1 MASNSTQLGC
11 ANTSYKYTL
20 SVNWSESETN
30 IANNTTKITANGSL
44 SASNVG
50 FDALYDSYAC
60 HLKLYW
66 HDNNKNTDT
75 LFATSGA
82 FTTCGMGYG
91 TRSVSGSITVTH
103 KSDGS
108 LSGYVKVY
116 FDAPTTSGGWS
127 PSSSSCSTGWTT
139 CTTIARASSISGL
152 SGNQLNSGV
161 SVTIDRKSSS
171 FTHKVE
177 YKFVNSGWTTVSS
190 NTATSCSF
198 TPPLALASQIPS
210 ATSGALTVRVTTYN
224 GSTQIGSSVTKSI
237 NLSVPSTVVP
247 SISGLTATRIDNGV
261 PSSWGIYVKG
271 ISQVKITASG
281 ASGSYGSTI
290 SGYSISGPGLY
301 TNSSSGTSGQLSSTG
316 TQTYT
321 CTVTD
326 SRGRKASKSVSITV
340 VDYSYP
346 SISMSVE
353 RCQSDGTKDASGTY
367 LRVVINYEIASV
379 SGKNSIAS
387 KSCSCNGVSNSS
399 FASGTAFVLAAN
411 CSIGSHYVVNASI
424 RDALGRTASAS
435 AEVSTAY
442 RVLNVNKNKD
452 GVAIGKFSEKSAFE
466 VNMNSYFYNDLQV
479 KHGINCASLVAKNG
493 VKCDGIKSGSILRYG
508 NHFWGFN
515 NAPLW
520 IKLGTWM
527 NSADSET
534 CKITVRTGEGYNA
547 GTNQNTEI
555 EIFIKN
561 SWQNSLSA
569 TGAFG
574 GTFIVKYNYNYSISV
589 WLMAQS
595 HDVCDVWVR
604 IPYGYGNGDYLFE
617 GPGNWL
623 NSIESRP
630 FDSNPTSGVMQNCKE
645 MTADFKGY
653 PVGSIY
659 LTWDNNNPQN
669 FMGGTWVRMAEGR
682 TLIGQ
687 GQFTDKNKTTYTFAE
702 GETGGE
708 YKHKLT
714 VAEMPSH
721 NHRQHV
727 AAGTGNAA
735 GYQRHDYNGEGNSNL
750 YDALHDTQNRGGDG
764 YHNNLQ
770 PYITVYFWRRTA

>member
-1 MASNSTQLGC
+1 MASNSIQLGC

-20 SVNWSESETN
+20 SVDWSESKTN
-30 IANNTTKITANGSL
+30 IANNTTKISANGSL

-50 FDALYDSYAC
+50 FDAMYDSYAC

-127 PSSSSCSTGWTT
+127 PGSSSCSTGWTT

-340 VDYSYP
+340 VDYTYP
-346 SISMSVE
+346 NISMSVE
-353 RCQSDGTKDASGTY
+353 RCKSDGTKDASGTY

-466 VNMNSYFYNDLQV
+466 VNMDSYFYGDIRVSHNL
-479 KHGINCASLVAKNG
+479 SF
-493 VKCDGIKSGSILRYG
+493 DGMLAPSDVKSGGGSSDAFMHLCR
-508 NHFWGFN
+508 
-515 NAPLW
+515 
-520 IKLGTWM
+520 IKI
-527 NSADSET
+527 SKVYA
-534 CKITVRTGEGYNA
+534 
-547 GTNQNTEI
+547 NQPI
-555 EIFIKN
+555 EICYQQRGSCSNTILCLMFESVN
-561 SWQNSLSA
+561 STDPNIYSFRYKGYCIGAYIVKSA
-569 TGAFG
+569 TSTWDIYIKKSQPWEEIAILYWSYISSGI
-574 GTFIVKYNYNYSISV
+574 TLDKYMVNASALPS
-589 WLMAQS
+589 
-595 HDVCDVWVR
+595 
-604 IPYGYGNGDYLFE
+604 GYITAVNFYLEELRDKLF
-617 GPGNWL
+617 
-623 NSIESRP
+623 
-630 FDSNPTSGVMQNCKE
+630 
-645 MTADFKGY
+645 
-653 PVGSIY
+653 PVGAVYITY
-659 LTWDNNNPQN
+659 NNNNPGN
-669 FMGGTWVRMAEGR
+669 FLGGTWVRFGQGR
-682 TLIGQ
+682 TLV
-687 GQFTDKNKTTYTFAE
+687 
-702 GETGGE
+702 GE
-708 YKHKLT
+708 
-714 VAEMPSH
+714 
-721 NHRQHV
+721 
-727 AAGTGNAA
+727 GTGNDGSTSMSFTANNT
-735 GYQRHDYNGEGNSNL
+735 GGKYNHNHIYGIKLNEYYSATSNL
-750 YDALHDTQNRGGDG
+750 RVRKPDGSWQGGIKDGTGHAYFNNCSQATNKELNTDTYKIESNTSNSGTI
-764 YHNNLQ
+764 Q
-770 PYITVYFWRRTA
+770 PYIVVFFWRRTA

>member
-30 IANNTTKITANGSL
+30 IANNTTKISANGSL

-82 FTTCGMGYG
+82 FKTCGMGYG

-353 RCQSDGTKDASGTY
+353 RCKSDGTKDTSGTY

-466 VNMNSYFYNDLQV
+466 VNMDSYFYGNETVSGKFQAKDFS
-479 KHGINCASLVAKNG
+479 INGKWETGYRCLGNG
-493 VKCDGIKSGSILRYG
+493 
-508 NHFWGFN
+508 
-515 NAPLW
+515 
-520 IKLGTWM
+520 
-527 NSADSET
+527 NSAT
-534 CKITVRTGEGYNA
+534 YMRLCRLKITGTYTNSPIELCYSQRASPSPTVLEIRFSNSSSLDPDIYNFRYKGYCRA
-547 GTNQNTEI
+547 
-555 EIFIKN
+555 
-561 SWQNSLSA
+561 A
-569 TGAFG
+569 Y
-574 GTFIVKYNYNYSISV
+574 IVKVSTSTWDIYVTKGES
-589 WLMAQS
+589 W
-595 HDVCDVWVR
+595 DVIAVHYWTALDT
-604 IPYGYGNGDYLFE
+604 
-617 GPGNWL
+617 
-623 NSIESRP
+623 SIELQ
-630 FDSNPTSGVMQNCKE
+630 FIGENATSVPNGWIQAANFYKE
-645 MTADFKGY
+645 ELRDVFF
-653 PVGSIY
+653 PVGAVYITY
-659 LTWDNNNPQN
+659 NNNNPGN
-669 FMGGTWVRMAEGR
+669 FLGGTWVRFGKGQ

-687 GQFTDKNKTTYTFAE
+687 GQFTDKNKITYTFAE

-727 AAGTGNAA
+727 AAETGNAA
-735 GYQRHDYNGEGNSNL
+735 GYQRRDYNGEGNSNL

>member
-1 MASNSTQLGC
+1 MASNSVQLGC

-30 IANNTTKITANGSL
+30 IVNNTTKISANASIG
-44 SASNVG
+44 ASNVG
-50 FDALYDSYAC
+50 FDAIYDSYAC

-75 LFATSGA
+75 LFATSGG
-82 FTTCGMGYG
+82 FTTCGMNYG

-116 FDAPTTSGGWS
+116 FDAPTNAGGWS
-127 PSSSSCSTGWTT
+127 PSSSSCSTGWAT

-190 NTATSCSF
+190 NAATSCSF
-198 TPPLALASQIPS
+198 TPPLSLASQIPS

-237 NLSVPSTVVP
+237 NLSVPSSVVP
-247 SISGLTATRIDNGV
+247 SLSGLSATRIDNDV

-271 ISQVKITASG
+271 MSQVKITANG
-281 ASGSYGSTI
+281 ASGSYGSKI

-353 RCQSDGTKDASGTY
+353 RCKSDGTKDTSGTY
-367 LRVVINYEIASV
+367 LRVVINYSIASV

-411 CSIGSHYVVNASI
+411 CSIGSHYAVNASI

-435 AEVSTAY
+435 AEVNTAY

-452 GVAIGKFSEKSAFE
+452 GVAIGKFSEKAAFE
-466 VNMNSYFYNDLQV
+466 VNMDTYL
-479 KHGINCASLVAKNG
+479 LKNIYPTG
-493 VKCDGIKSGSILRYG
+493 QILRSAIG
-508 NHFWGFN
+508 SS
-515 NAPLW
+515 
-520 IKLGTWM
+520 WM
-527 NSADSET
+527 GARDRALIYSRWSESVATDNINSALAIGTPKAAWNIGTINENLYLS
-534 CKITVRTGEGYNA
+534 RT
-547 GTNQNTEI
+547 TDIDKQNGNNKPSGMFE
-555 EIFIKN
+555 FPADG
-561 SWQNSLSA
+561 SWYTILR
-569 TGAFG
+569 
-574 GTFIVKYNYNYSISV
+574 K
-589 WLMAQS
+589 
-595 HDVCDVWVR
+595 
-604 IPYGYGNGDYLFE
+604 LF
-617 GPGNWL
+617 
-623 NSIESRP
+623 
-630 FDSNPTSGVMQNCKE
+630 
-645 MTADFKGY
+645 
-653 PVGSIY
+653 PVGAVYITY
-659 LTWDNNNPQN
+659 NNNNPAN
-669 FMGGTWVRMAEGR
+669 IMGGTWVQFGKGQ

-687 GQFTDKNKTTYTFAE
+687 GQFTDKNKTTYTFVE

-727 AAGTGNAA
+727 AAATGNTA
-735 GYQRHDYNGEGNSNL
+735 GYQRCDYSGESNSNL

>member
-20 SVNWSESETN
+20 SVSWSESETN
-30 IANNTTKITANGSL
+30 IANNTTKISANGSL

-50 FDALYDSYAC
+50 FDAMYDSYAC

-66 HDNNKNTDT
+66 HDNNNNTDT

-116 FDAPTTSGGWS
+116 FEAPTTSGGWS

-190 NTATSCSF
+190 NAATSCSF
-198 TPPLALASQIPS
+198 TPPLSLASQIPS
-210 ATSGALTVRVTTYN
+210 AVSGALTVRVTTYN

-237 NLSVPSTVVP
+237 NLSVPSNIVP
-247 SISGLTATRIDNGV
+247 SLSGLSATRIDNDV

-290 SGYSISGPGLY
+290 TGYSISGPGLY
-301 TNSSSGTSGQLSSTG
+301 TNSSSGTSGQLTSTG

-326 SRGRKASKSVSITV
+326 SRGRTASKSVSITV

-353 RCQSDGTKDASGTY
+353 RCKSDGTKDTSGTY
-367 LRVVINYEIASV
+367 LRVVINYGIASV
-379 SGKNSIAS
+379 SDKNSIAS
-387 KSCSCNGVSNSS
+387 KSCSCNGVSNNEFVSD
-399 FASGTAFVLAAN
+399 TAFVLAAN
-411 CSIGSHYVVNASI
+411 CSIGSHYAVNASI

-466 VNMNSYFYNDLQV
+466 VNMDSYFYNDLQV
-479 KHGINCASLVAKNG
+479 KGDVNSGGSITSGGNATIGKDIYQSASSCIESKFGSVPIAGTIENGITLSDIRKY
-493 VKCDGIKSGSILRYG
+493 KSGLYTAVVDGDWKYLWVNKHRNGASDG
-508 NHFWGFN
+508 N
-515 NAPLW
+515 
-520 IKLGTWM
+520 
-527 NSADSET
+527 
-534 CKITVRTGEGYNA
+534 
-547 GTNQNTEI
+547 
-555 EIFIKN
+555 
-561 SWQNSLSA
+561 
-569 TGAFG
+569 
-574 GTFIVKYNYNYSISV
+574 NYNNYIMQSFWDDNIYHGRVNDSGEV
-589 WLMAQS
+589 QSKHQFLDARHWNDIMA
-595 HDVCDVWVR
+595 
-604 IPYGYGNGDYLFE
+604 GNTNVVVKSAL
-617 GPGNWL
+617 L
-623 NSIESRP
+623 NIL
-630 FDSNPTSGVMQNCKE
+630 
-645 MTADFKGY
+645 Y

-659 LTWDNNNPQN
+659 LSRSTGPVSNATCPIKSTL
-669 FMGGTWVRMAEGR
+669 GGTWQ
-682 TLIGQ
+682 LIEV
-687 GQFTDKNKTTYTFAE
+687 TM
-702 GETGGE
+702 
-708 YKHKLT
+708 H
-714 VAEMPSH
+714 
-721 NHRQHV
+721 
-727 AAGTGNAA
+727 
-735 GYQRHDYNGEGNSNL
+735 
-750 YDALHDTQNRGGDG
+750 
-764 YHNNLQ
+764 
-770 PYITVYFWRRTA
+770 TVYNTGFTIDVSGGIFQNSRNIQLYQCNGGRAQRFIHGLWNFGSARPNTPDNNVWDPIKSSGGRGWLCIWLRTA

>member
-30 IANNTTKITANGSL
+30 IANNTTKISANGSL

-50 FDALYDSYAC
+50 FDAMYDSYAC

-75 LFATSGA
+75 LFATSSA

-127 PSSSSCSTGWTT
+127 PGSSSCSTGWTT

-466 VNMNSYFYNDLQV
+466 VNMDTFIYKGLSV
-479 KHGINCASLVAKNG
+479 GGGICSG
-493 VKCDGIKSGSILRYG
+493 KSSIIGYPMYG
-508 NHFWGFN
+508 AAGAAAWYK
-515 NAPLW
+515 
-520 IKLGTWM
+520 IGTWT
-527 NSADSET
+527 SGGDAHT
-534 CKITVRTGEGYNA
+534 CKITILTGNGYN
-547 GTNQNTEI
+547 GGDTQNTEI
-555 EIFIKN
+555 EVFIKDG
-561 SWQNSLSA
+561 WQSSPAPAN
-569 TGAFG
+569 AFG
-574 GTFIVKYNYNYSISV
+574 GTYIVKYNYHNGIRFK
-589 WLMAQS
+589 LLATS
-595 HDVCDVWVR
+595 HNVVDVWVYF
-604 IPYGYGNGDYLFE
+604 PWDYWNGDYMFE
-617 GPGNWL
+617 GYGSFIHGANTNQSSEPSYGTYNEII
-623 NSIESRP
+623 NY
-630 FDSNPTSGVMQNCKE
+630 
-645 MTADFKGY
+645 TADFKGY

-659 LTWDNNNPQN
+659 LSWDNTNPQS

-682 TLIGQ
+682 GLFGIGYSTGKDGYK
-687 GQFTDKNKTTYTFAE
+687 GQVGEHEEFGSWKHTITTD
-702 GETGGE
+702 
-708 YKHKLT
+708 
-714 VAEMPSH
+714 EMPSH
-721 NHRQHV
+721 SHNLAHMEAVRE
-727 AAGTGNAA
+727 AGGYGLTTGAVGFVDRA
-735 GYQRHDYNGEGNSNL
+735 IVQGDYYNSKRYSTTTATGSGNSF
-750 YDALHDTQNRGGDG
+750 YTVS
-764 YHNNLQ
+764 
-770 PYITVYFWRRTA
+770 PYIGIYVWRRTA

>member
-1 MASNSTQLGC
+1 MASNSVQLGC

-247 SISGLTATRIDNGV
+247 SISGLTATRIDNDV

-271 ISQVKITASG
+271 ISQVKITVSG

-411 CSIGSHYVVNASI
+411 CSIGSHYAVNASI

-466 VNMNSYFYNDLQV
+466 VNMDSYFYGDIYGR
-479 KHGINCASLVAKNG
+479 KIT
-493 VKCDGIKSGSILRYG
+493 SGEITTFGGRFDVFTGST
-508 NHFWGFN
+508 
-515 NAPLW
+515 LW
-520 IKLGTWM
+520 VKLGTW
-527 NSADSET
+527 DSGYDSSE
-534 CKITVRTGEGYNA
+534 CKITVLTGNGYNA

-555 EIFIKN
+555 EIFIKD
-561 SWQNSLSA
+561 SWQSSVSSTNA
-569 TGAFG
+569 YGA
-574 GTFIVKYNYNYSISV
+574 TFIVKYNYDYAINV
-589 WLMAQS
+589 FVMAQS
-595 HDVCDVWVR
+595 YHVCDVWVR
-604 IPYGYGNGDYLFE
+604 LPYNYGNGTYLFE
-617 GPGNWL
+617 GNGHWTH
-623 NSIESRP
+623 SIDTRP
-630 FDSNPTSGVMQNCKE
+630 FDSNPTSGVLQSCKE
-645 MTADFKGY
+645 MTADYKGY
-653 PVGSIY
+653 PIGSIY
-659 LTWDNNNPQN
+659 LSWDNTNPQT

-682 TLIGQ
+682 GLFGVGRSTGRNGIADNVNEHEEFGDWKHTIA
-687 GQFTDKNKTTYTFAE
+687 TD
-702 GETGGE
+702 
-708 YKHKLT
+708 
-714 VAEMPSH
+714 EMPSH
-721 NHRQHV
+721 EHGVYIQNTSGSPQID
-727 AAGTGNAA
+727 APQWTIAFPNNWKQYASATKLLASSTSKKGGNKSF
-735 GYQRHDYNGEGNSNL
+735 YIMP
-750 YDALHDTQNRGGDG
+750 
-764 YHNNLQ
+764 
-770 PYITVYFWRRTA
+770 PYIGIYVWRRTA

>member
-1 MASNSTQLGC
+1 MASNSVQLGC

-30 IANNTTKITANGSL
+30 IANNTTKISANASIG
-44 SASNVG
+44 ASNVG
-50 FDALYDSYAC
+50 FDAIYDSYAC

-75 LFATSGA
+75 LFATSGG
-82 FTTCGMGYG
+82 FTTCGMNYG

-116 FDAPTTSGGWS
+116 FDAPTNAGGWS

-177 YKFVNSGWTTVSS
+177 YKFVNSEWTTVSS
-190 NTATSCSF
+190 NAATSCSF
-198 TPPLALASQIPS
+198 TPPLSLASQIPS
-210 ATSGALTVRVTTYN
+210 AESGALTVRVTTYN

-247 SISGLTATRIDNGV
+247 SLSGISATRIDNDV

-271 ISQVKITASG
+271 ISQVKITANG
-281 ASGSYGSTI
+281 ASGSYGSKI

-353 RCQSDGTKDASGTY
+353 RCKSDGTKDTSGTY
-367 LRVVINYEIASV
+367 LRVVINYGIASV

-399 FASGTAFVLAAN
+399 FASGTAFVLSAN
-411 CSIGSHYVVNASI
+411 CSIGSHYAVNASI

-435 AEVSTAY
+435 AEVNTAY

-452 GVAIGKFSEKSAFE
+452 GVAIGKFSEKAAFE
-466 VNMNSYFYNDLQV
+466 VNMDSYFYNDLQV
-479 KHGINCASLVAKNG
+479 KGDVNSGGSISSGGDATIGKDVYQSASSCSDSRLGSVPIAGTIESMTLGDIRKYKSGLYTAVVDGDWSYLWVNKHRNGATDGNGYNNYIMQSFWDDNMYHGRVNSTGEVQSKYQLLDSRHLNNIVAKSDLTIKKWSKVFKPGDNG
-493 VKCDGIKSGSILRYG
+493 NCTLTLIKYGKVVFCSVDFTGTCKNPMKNQSVIPEEYRPPYKVRMYSPRLVSDSLSPSNGTSYTIFVSGSFTI
-508 NHFWGFN
+508 H
-515 NAPLW
+515 
-520 IKLGTWM
+520 
-527 NSADSET
+527 
-534 CKITVRTGEGYNA
+534 
-547 GTNQNTEI
+547 TNDTAYI
-555 EIFIKN
+555 E
-561 SWQNSLSA
+561 
-569 TGAFG
+569 
-574 GTFIVKYNYNYSISV
+574 
-589 WLMAQS
+589 
-595 HDVCDVWVR
+595 
-604 IPYGYGNGDYLFE
+604 
-617 GPGNWL
+617 
-623 NSIESRP
+623 
-630 FDSNPTSGVMQNCKE
+630 
-645 MTADFKGY
+645 
-653 PVGSIY
+653 
-659 LTWDNNNPQN
+659 
-669 FMGGTWVRMAEGR
+669 
-682 TLIGQ
+682 
-687 GQFTDKNKTTYTFAE
+687 
-702 GETGGE
+702 
-708 YKHKLT
+708 
-714 VAEMPSH
+714 
-721 NHRQHV
+721 
-727 AAGTGNAA
+727 
-735 GYQRHDYNGEGNSNL
+735 
-750 YDALHDTQNRGGDG
+750 
-764 YHNNLQ
+764 
-770 PYITVYFWRRTA
+770 RTASTAWVVN

>member
-30 IANNTTKITANGSL
+30 IANNTTKISANGSL

-190 NTATSCSF
+190 NAATSCSF
-198 TPPLALASQIPS
+198 TPPLSLASQIPS

-399 FASGTAFVLAAN
+399 FALGTAFVLAAN
-411 CSIGSHYVVNASI
+411 CSIGSHYFVDASI

-466 VNMNSYFYNDLQV
+466 VNMDSYFYGDIQIPPNVSKLDDSVPVAGDVSSVVNNVKTTANAKSVLGSAVMDGNWYSLISARHRNGAYDGGSYGMYLRSDLV
-479 KHGINCASLVAKNG
+479 S
-493 VKCDGIKSGSILRYG
+493 DGDL
-508 NHFWGFN
+508 FWGKQYGL
-515 NAPLW
+515 NAWQPERRIVDNW
-520 IKLGTWM
+520 
-527 NSADSET
+527 N
-534 CKITVRTGEGYNA
+534 ITNM
-547 GTNQNTEI
+547 
-555 EIFIKN
+555 IF
-561 SWQNSLSA
+561 
-569 TGAFG
+569 
-574 GTFIVKYNYNYSISV
+574 
-589 WLMAQS
+589 
-595 HDVCDVWVR
+595 
-604 IPYGYGNGDYLFE
+604 
-617 GPGNWL
+617 
-623 NSIESRP
+623 
-630 FDSNPTSGVMQNCKE
+630 
-645 MTADFKGY
+645 
-653 PVGSIY
+653 PVGAVYITY
-659 LTWDNNNPQN
+659 NNNNPGN
-669 FMGGTWVRMAEGR
+669 FLGGTWERFGQGR
-682 TLIGQ
+682 TLV
-687 GQFTDKNKTTYTFAE
+687 
-702 GETGGE
+702 GE
-708 YKHKLT
+708 
-714 VAEMPSH
+714 
-721 NHRQHV
+721 
-727 AAGTGNAA
+727 GTGNDGSTSMSFTANNT
-735 GYQRHDYNGEGNSNL
+735 GGKYNHNHIYGIKLNEYYSATSNL
-750 YDALHDTQNRGGDG
+750 RVRKPDGSWQGGIKDGTGHAYFNNCSQAANKELNTDTYKIESNTS
-764 YHNNLQ
+764 NSSTIQ
-770 PYITVYFWRRTA
+770 PYIVVFFWRRTA

>member
-127 PSSSSCSTGWTT
+127 PGSSSCSTGWTT

-466 VNMNSYFYNDLQV
+466 VNMDTFIYKGLSV
-479 KHGINCASLVAKNG
+479 GGGICSGKSSIIGYPIYGAAGAASWYK
-493 VKCDGIKSGSILRYG
+493 I
-508 NHFWGFN
+508 
-515 NAPLW
+515 
-520 IKLGTWM
+520 GTWT
-527 NSADSET
+527 SGGDAHT
-534 CKITVRTGEGYNA
+534 CKITILTGNGYN
-547 GTNQNTEI
+547 GGDTQNTEI
-555 EIFIKN
+555 EVFIKDG
-561 SWQNSLSA
+561 WQSSPAPAN
-569 TGAFG
+569 AFG
-574 GTFIVKYNYNYSISV
+574 GTYIVKYNYHNGIRFK
-589 WLMAQS
+589 LLATS
-595 HDVCDVWVR
+595 HNVVDVWVYF
-604 IPYGYGNGDYLFE
+604 PWDHWNGDYMFE
-617 GPGNWL
+617 GYGSFIHGANTNQSSEPSYGTYNAII
-623 NSIESRP
+623 NY
-630 FDSNPTSGVMQNCKE
+630 
-645 MTADFKGY
+645 TADFKGY

-659 LTWDNNNPQN
+659 LSWDNTNPQS

-682 TLIGQ
+682 GLFGIGYSTGKDGYN
-687 GQFTDKNKTTYTFAE
+687 GQVGEHEEFGSWKHTITTDEMPNH
-702 GETGGE
+702 
-708 YKHKLT
+708 KHGVYIQNTSGNPQIDAPTWT
-714 VAEMPSH
+714 VALPNNWKQYSSATKLFAPSTSTQGGNKPFYIMP
-721 NHRQHV
+721 
-727 AAGTGNAA
+727 
-735 GYQRHDYNGEGNSNL
+735 
-750 YDALHDTQNRGGDG
+750 
-764 YHNNLQ
+764 
-770 PYITVYFWRRTA
+770 PYIGIYVWRRVG

>member
-30 IANNTTKITANGSL
+30 IANNTTKISASGSL

-75 LFATSGA
+75 LFATSSA
-82 FTTCGMGYG
+82 FKTCGMGYG

-127 PSSSSCSTGWTT
+127 PGSSSCSTGWTT

-198 TPPLALASQIPS
+198 TPPLSLASQIPS

-346 SISMSVE
+346 SISISVE
-353 RCQSDGTKDASGTY
+353 RCKSDGTKDTSGTY

-411 CSIGSHYVVNASI
+411 CSIGSHYAVNASI

-442 RVLNVNKNKD
+442 RVLNVSKNKD
-452 GVAIGKFSEKSAFE
+452 GVAIGKFSEKAAFE
-466 VNMNSYFYNDLQV
+466 VNMDSYFYGD
-479 KHGINCASLVAKNG
+479 
-493 VKCDGIKSGSILRYG
+493 IKSDVNIDESLIINKSASVHG
-508 NHFWGFN
+508 NFYAQNGIYRLTDTRNVGTSPFDYRN
-515 NAPLW
+515 VL
-520 IKLGTWM
+520 KFLGL
-527 NSADSET
+527 
-534 CKITVRTGEGYNA
+534 K
-547 GTNQNTEI
+547 TN
-555 EIFIKN
+555 
-561 SWQNSLSA
+561 SA
-569 TGAFG
+569 TGISDGGYQDIIGLCGWSDDSASGAHEIAFSRNAIYYRNETNNG
-574 GTFIVKYNYNYSISV
+574 GAWGSWNRIATQASVDTKLSKSDLTIKKWSKVFKPGDSGNCTLTLIKYGKVVFCSV
-589 WLMAQS
+589 DFTGTCKNPMKNQS
-595 HDVCDVWVR
+595 V
-604 IPYGYGNGDYLFE
+604 IPEEY
-617 GPGNWL
+617 
-623 NSIESRP
+623 RP
-630 FDSNPTSGVMQNCKE
+630 PYK
-645 MTADFKGY
+645 
-653 PVGSIY
+653 
-659 LTWDNNNPQN
+659 
-669 FMGGTWVRMAEGR
+669 VRMYSPRLVSDSLSPSNG
-682 TLIGQ
+682 TSYTIFVSGS
-687 GQFTDKNKTTYTFAE
+687 FTIHTN
-702 GETGGE
+702 
-708 YKHKLT
+708 
-714 VAEMPSH
+714 
-721 NHRQHV
+721 
-727 AAGTGNAA
+727 
-735 GYQRHDYNGEGNSNL
+735 
-750 YDALHDTQNRGGDG
+750 DTA
-764 YHNNLQ
+764 
-770 PYITVYFWRRTA
+770 YIERTASTAWVVN

>member
-190 NTATSCSF
+190 KAATSCSF
-198 TPPLALASQIPS
+198 TPPLSLASQIPS

-261 PSSWGIYVKG
+261 PSSWDIYVKG

-411 CSIGSHYVVNASI
+411 CSIGSHYAVNASI

-466 VNMNSYFYNDLQV
+466 VNMDTFIYKGLSVGGGICAGNSSIIGYPIY
-479 KHGINCASLVAKNG
+479 GAAGAASWYK
-493 VKCDGIKSGSILRYG
+493 I
-508 NHFWGFN
+508 
-515 NAPLW
+515 
-520 IKLGTWM
+520 GTWT
-527 NSADSET
+527 SGGDAHT
-534 CKITVRTGEGYNA
+534 CKITILTGNGYN
-547 GTNQNTEI
+547 GGDTQNTEI
-555 EIFIKN
+555 EVFIKDG
-561 SWQNSLSA
+561 WQSSPAPAN
-569 TGAFG
+569 AFA
-574 GTFIVKYNYNYSISV
+574 GTYIVKYNYHNGIRFK
-589 WLMAQS
+589 LLATS
-595 HDVCDVWVR
+595 HNVVDVWVYF
-604 IPYGYGNGDYLFE
+604 PWDYWNGDYMFE
-617 GPGNWL
+617 GYGSFIHGANTNQSSEPSYGTYNAII
-623 NSIESRP
+623 NY
-630 FDSNPTSGVMQNCKE
+630 
-645 MTADFKGY
+645 TADFKGY

-659 LTWDNNNPQN
+659 LSWDNTNPQS

-682 TLIGQ
+682 GLFGIGYSTGKDGYK
-687 GQFTDKNKTTYTFAE
+687 GQVGEHEEFGSWKHTITTD
-702 GETGGE
+702 
-708 YKHKLT
+708 
-714 VAEMPSH
+714 EMPSH
-721 NHRQHV
+721 SHNLAHMEAVRE
-727 AAGTGNAA
+727 AGGYGLATGAVGFVDRA
-735 GYQRHDYNGEGNSNL
+735 IVQGDYYNSKRYSTTTATGSGNSF
-750 YDALHDTQNRGGDG
+750 YTVS
-764 YHNNLQ
+764 
-770 PYITVYFWRRTA
+770 PYIGIYVWRRTA

>member
-20 SVNWSESETN
+20 SVDWSESETN

-60 HLKLYW
+60 YLKLYW

-75 LFATSGA
+75 LFATSSA
-82 FTTCGMGYG
+82 FKTCGMGYG

-127 PSSSSCSTGWTT
+127 PGSSSCSTGWTT

-177 YKFVNSGWTTVSS
+177 YEFVNSGWTTVSS
-190 NTATSCSF
+190 NAGTSCSF
-198 TPPLALASQIPS
+198 TPPLSLASQIPS

-247 SISGLTATRIDNGV
+247 NISGLTATRIDNGV
-261 PSSWGIYVKG
+261 PSSWDIYVKG

-411 CSIGSHYVVNASI
+411 CSIGSHYAVNASI
-424 RDALGRTASAS
+424 SDALDRTASAS

-442 RVLNVNKNKD
+442 RVMNVNKNKD

-466 VNMNSYFYNDLQV
+466 VNMDSYFYGDIQIPPNVSKLDHSVPVAGDVSSVVNNV
-479 KHGINCASLVAKNG
+479 KTTANAKSVLGSAVMDGNWYSLISARHKNG
-493 VKCDGIKSGSILRYG
+493 AYDGDSYGMYLRSDLVSDG
-508 NHFWGFN
+508 DLFWGKQYGL
-515 NAPLW
+515 NAWQPERRIVDNW
-520 IKLGTWM
+520 
-527 NSADSET
+527 N
-534 CKITVRTGEGYNA
+534 ITNM
-547 GTNQNTEI
+547 
-555 EIFIKN
+555 IF
-561 SWQNSLSA
+561 
-569 TGAFG
+569 
-574 GTFIVKYNYNYSISV
+574 
-589 WLMAQS
+589 
-595 HDVCDVWVR
+595 
-604 IPYGYGNGDYLFE
+604 
-617 GPGNWL
+617 
-623 NSIESRP
+623 
-630 FDSNPTSGVMQNCKE
+630 
-645 MTADFKGY
+645 
-653 PVGSIY
+653 PVGAVYITY
-659 LTWDNNNPQN
+659 NNNNPGN
-669 FMGGTWVRMAEGR
+669 FLGGTWERFGQGR
-682 TLIGQ
+682 TLV
-687 GQFTDKNKTTYTFAE
+687 
-702 GETGGE
+702 GE
-708 YKHKLT
+708 
-714 VAEMPSH
+714 
-721 NHRQHV
+721 
-727 AAGTGNAA
+727 GTGNDDSTTMSFTSNNTGGKYNHNHIYGIKINEYYSDTSYLRVRNPDGSWEGGIKDGT
-735 GYQRHDYNGEGNSNL
+735 GYAYFNNCSQPANKELNTDTYKVESNTSNSS
-750 YDALHDTQNRGGDG
+750 TI
-764 YHNNLQ
+764 Q
-770 PYITVYFWRRTA
+770 PYIVVFFWRRTA

>member
-20 SVNWSESETN
+20 SVSWSESETN
-30 IANNTTKITANGSL
+30 IANNTTKISANGSL

-50 FDALYDSYAC
+50 FDAMYDSYAC

-66 HDNNKNTDT
+66 HDNNNNTDT

-116 FDAPTTSGGWS
+116 FEAPTTSGGWS

-190 NTATSCSF
+190 NAATSCSF
-198 TPPLALASQIPS
+198 TPPLSLASQIPS
-210 ATSGALTVRVTTYN
+210 AVSGALTVRVTTYN
-224 GSTQIGSSVTKSI
+224 GSTQIGSSVTNSI

-247 SISGLTATRIDNGV
+247 SLSGLSATRIDNDV

-326 SRGRKASKSVSITV
+326 SRGRTASKSVSITV

-346 SISMSVE
+346 NISMSVE
-353 RCQSDGTKDASGTY
+353 RCKSDGTKDTSGTY
-367 LRVVINYEIASV
+367 LRVVIYYEIASV
-379 SGKNSIAS
+379 SDKNSIAS

-411 CSIGSHYVVNASI
+411 CSIGSHYAVNASI

-466 VNMNSYFYNDLQV
+466 VNMDSYFHKPIKSELNVDAGLNANANATVTGTLLAKKGMTQGY
-479 KHGINCASLVAKNG
+479 GRPESINNFYADASLRYFLATSACTTGKPPEDAQILHLSWDNGSWDAQMALSENNLYIRSGNGKGAWKDWKKMALQSSIDNIINGNTNVMLKNDTGWISIKNIGGSSFAKYRAKNG
-493 VKCDGIKSGSILRYG
+493 FCTVAINVWGNMSLPAGTTTTLGYIPDPYRPAMDLSTAGTPKANTGYEIQLDVTVNGKVSIY
-508 NHFWGFN
+508 NSN
-515 NAPLW
+515 P
-520 IKLGTWM
+520 
-527 NSADSET
+527 NSASNWF
-534 CKITVRTGEGYNA
+534 G
-547 GTNQNTEI
+547 
-555 EIFIKN
+555 
-561 SWQNSLSA
+561 A
-569 TGAFG
+569 TL
-574 GTFIVKYNYNYSISV
+574 TY
-589 WLMAQS
+589 
-595 HDVCDVWVR
+595 
-604 IPYGYGNGDYLFE
+604 PY
-617 GPGNWL
+617 
-623 NSIESRP
+623 
-630 FDSNPTSGVMQNCKE
+630 
-645 MTADFKGY
+645 
-653 PVGSIY
+653 
-659 LTWDNNNPQN
+659 
-669 FMGGTWVRMAEGR
+669 
-682 TLIGQ
+682 
-687 GQFTDKNKTTYTFAE
+687 
-702 GETGGE
+702 
-708 YKHKLT
+708 
-714 VAEMPSH
+714 
-721 NHRQHV
+721 
-727 AAGTGNAA
+727 
-735 GYQRHDYNGEGNSNL
+735 
-750 YDALHDTQNRGGDG
+750 
-764 YHNNLQ
+764 
-770 PYITVYFWRRTA
+770 

>member
-1 MASNSTQLGC
+1 MASNSNSTQLGC
-11 ANTSYKYTL
+11 SNTSYKYTL
-20 SVNWSESETN
+20 SVEWYENETN
-30 IANNTTKITANGSL
+30 IENNTTKIIASGSL

-75 LFATSGA
+75 LFATSSA

-91 TRSVSGSITVTH
+91 TRSVYGSITVTH

-127 PSSSSCSTGWTT
+127 PGSSSCNTGWTT

-198 TPPLALASQIPS
+198 TPPLSLASQIPS
-210 ATSGALTVRVTTYN
+210 ATSGTLTVRVTTYN

-247 SISGLTATRIDNGV
+247 NISGLTATRIDNGV

-466 VNMNSYFYNDLQV
+466 VNMDTFIYKGLSVGGGICAGNSSIIGYPIY
-479 KHGINCASLVAKNG
+479 GAAGAASWYK
-493 VKCDGIKSGSILRYG
+493 I
-508 NHFWGFN
+508 
-515 NAPLW
+515 
-520 IKLGTWM
+520 GTWT
-527 NSADSET
+527 SGGDAHT
-534 CKITVRTGEGYNA
+534 CKITILTGNGYNGGDA
-547 GTNQNTEI
+547 QNTEI
-555 EIFIKN
+555 EVFIKDG
-561 SWQNSLSA
+561 WQSSPTPAN
-569 TGAFG
+569 AFG
-574 GTFIVKYNYNYSISV
+574 GTYIVKYNYHNGIRFK
-589 WLMAQS
+589 LLATS
-595 HDVCDVWVR
+595 HNVVDVWVYF
-604 IPYGYGNGDYLFE
+604 PWDYWNGHYMFEGYGSFIHGDNTNQSSEPSYGTYNEIINYTADYKGF
-617 GPGNWL
+617 PV
-623 NSIESRP
+623 NSIYITYN
-630 FDSNPTSGVMQNCKE
+630 DDNPAT
-645 MTADFKGY
+645 
-653 PVGSIY
+653 
-659 LTWDNNNPQN
+659 

-682 TLIGQ
+682 GLFGVGTSTGRDGYTGYVGHHEEFGSWKHTIT
-687 GQFTDKNKTTYTFAE
+687 TD
-702 GETGGE
+702 
-708 YKHKLT
+708 
-714 VAEMPSH
+714 EMPSH
-721 NHRQHV
+721 EHGVYIQNTSGSPQV
-727 AAGTGNAA
+727 DAPQWSIAFPNNWKQYTSATKLLASSTSKKGGNKPF
-735 GYQRHDYNGEGNSNL
+735 YIMP
-750 YDALHDTQNRGGDG
+750 
-764 YHNNLQ
+764 
-770 PYITVYFWRRTA
+770 PYIGIYVWRRTA

>member
-20 SVNWSESETN
+20 SVDWSESETN
-30 IANNTTKITANGSL
+30 IANNTTKISANGSL

-50 FDALYDSYAC
+50 FDAMYDSYAC

-127 PSSSSCSTGWTT
+127 PGSSSCNTGWTT

-190 NTATSCSF
+190 NAATSCSF
-198 TPPLALASQIPS
+198 TPPLSLASQIPS

-247 SISGLTATRIDNGV
+247 SLSGLSATRIDNDV

-281 ASGSYGSTI
+281 VSGSYGSTI

-411 CSIGSHYVVNASI
+411 CSIGSHYFVNASI

-466 VNMNSYFYNDLQV
+466 VNMDSYFYGNETVSGKFQAKDFS
-479 KHGINCASLVAKNG
+479 INGKWETGYRCSGNG
-493 VKCDGIKSGSILRYG
+493 
-508 NHFWGFN
+508 
-515 NAPLW
+515 
-520 IKLGTWM
+520 
-527 NSADSET
+527 NSAT
-534 CKITVRTGEGYNA
+534 YMRLCRLKITDIYANSPIELCYSQRASPSPTVLEIRFENSSGLDPNVVSFRYKGYCRA
-547 GTNQNTEI
+547 
-555 EIFIKN
+555 
-561 SWQNSLSA
+561 A
-569 TGAFG
+569 Y
-574 GTFIVKYNYNYSISV
+574 IVKASTSTWDVYVTKSEFWDVIAVHYWTGPDKFELQFIGENATSV
-589 WLMAQS
+589 
-595 HDVCDVWVR
+595 
-604 IPYGYGNGDYLFE
+604 PNGWIQASNFYMEELRDRLF
-617 GPGNWL
+617 
-623 NSIESRP
+623 
-630 FDSNPTSGVMQNCKE
+630 
-645 MTADFKGY
+645 
-653 PVGSIY
+653 PVGAIY
-659 LTWDNNNPQN
+659 LTWNNNNPGN
-669 FMGGTWVRMAEGR
+669 FLGGTWVRMAEGR
-682 TLIGQ
+682 GLFGIG
-687 GQFTDKNKTTYTFAE
+687 KS
-702 GETGGE
+702 TGRNGIADTVQE
-708 YKHKLT
+708 HEEFGNWKHTMT
-714 VAEMPSH
+714 VDEMP
-721 NHRQHV
+721 NHKHAIYIQNT
-727 AAGTGNAA
+727 TGNPQVDAPQWTIA
-735 GYQRHDYNGEGNSNL
+735 LPNNWKQYSSATRLFGPSTSEQGGNKPF
-750 YDALHDTQNRGGDG
+750 YIMP
-764 YHNNLQ
+764 
-770 PYITVYFWRRTA
+770 PYIGIYVWRRTA

>member
-75 LFATSGA
+75 LFATSSA
-82 FTTCGMGYG
+82 FKTCGMGYG

-103 KSDGS
+103 KFDGS

-127 PSSSSCSTGWTT
+127 PGSSSCSTGWTT

-411 CSIGSHYVVNASI
+411 CSIGSHYAVNASI

-466 VNMNSYFYNDLQV
+466 VNMDSYFYGDIQIPPNVSKLDDSVPVAGDVSSVVNNVKTTANAKSVLGSAVMDGNWYSLISARHRNGAYDGGSYGMYLRSDLV
-479 KHGINCASLVAKNG
+479 S
-493 VKCDGIKSGSILRYG
+493 DGDL
-508 NHFWGFN
+508 FWGKQYGL
-515 NAPLW
+515 NAWQPERRIVDNW
-520 IKLGTWM
+520 
-527 NSADSET
+527 N
-534 CKITVRTGEGYNA
+534 ITNM
-547 GTNQNTEI
+547 
-555 EIFIKN
+555 IF
-561 SWQNSLSA
+561 
-569 TGAFG
+569 
-574 GTFIVKYNYNYSISV
+574 
-589 WLMAQS
+589 
-595 HDVCDVWVR
+595 
-604 IPYGYGNGDYLFE
+604 
-617 GPGNWL
+617 
-623 NSIESRP
+623 
-630 FDSNPTSGVMQNCKE
+630 
-645 MTADFKGY
+645 
-653 PVGSIY
+653 PVGAVYITY
-659 LTWDNNNPQN
+659 NNNNPGN
-669 FMGGTWVRMAEGR
+669 FLGGTWERFGQGR

-727 AAGTGNAA
+727 TSGTGNAA
-735 GYQRHDYNGEGNSNL
+735 GYQRRDYNGEGNSNL

>member
-44 SASNVG
+44 SASDVG

-387 KSCSCNGVSNSS
+387 ESCSCNGVSNSS

-466 VNMNSYFYNDLQV
+466 VNMDSYFYGNETVSGKFQAKDFS
-479 KHGINCASLVAKNG
+479 INGKWETGYRCGGNG
-493 VKCDGIKSGSILRYG
+493 
-508 NHFWGFN
+508 
-515 NAPLW
+515 
-520 IKLGTWM
+520 
-527 NSADSET
+527 NSAT
-534 CKITVRTGEGYNA
+534 YMRLCRLKITGAYINGPIELCYSQRSSPSPTVLEIRFGNSSDLDPNVVSFRYKGYCRA
-547 GTNQNTEI
+547 
-555 EIFIKN
+555 
-561 SWQNSLSA
+561 A
-569 TGAFG
+569 Y
-574 GTFIVKYNYNYSISV
+574 IVKASTSTWDIYVTKGESWDVIAVHYWTSLHTSV
-589 WLMAQS
+589 ELQFIGENATSVPNGWIQASNFYKEELR
-595 HDVCDVWVR
+595 DV
-604 IPYGYGNGDYLFE
+604 F
-617 GPGNWL
+617 
-623 NSIESRP
+623 
-630 FDSNPTSGVMQNCKE
+630 F
-645 MTADFKGY
+645 
-653 PVGSIY
+653 PVGAVYITY
-659 LTWDNNNPQN
+659 NNNNPGN
-669 FMGGTWVRMAEGR
+669 FLGGTWVRFGEGQ

-708 YKHKLT
+708 YNHKLT

-721 NHRQHV
+721 NHRQQV
-727 AAGTGNAA
+727 TAGTGNEAA
-735 GYQRHDYNGEGNSNL
+735 YQRRDYNGEGYSNL

>member
-20 SVNWSESETN
+20 SVSWSESETN
-30 IANNTTKITANGSL
+30 IANNTTKISANGSL

-50 FDALYDSYAC
+50 FDAMYDSYAC

-116 FDAPTTSGGWS
+116 FEAPTTSGGWS

-190 NTATSCSF
+190 NAATSCSF
-198 TPPLALASQIPS
+198 TPPLSLASRIPS
-210 ATSGALTVRVTTYN
+210 SVSGALTVRVTTYN

-237 NLSVPSTVVP
+237 NLSVPSNVVP
-247 SISGLTATRIDNGV
+247 SLSGLSATRIDNDV

-290 SGYSISGPGLY
+290 TGYSISGPGLY
-301 TNSSSGTSGQLSSTG
+301 TNSSSGTSGQLTSTG

-326 SRGRKASKSVSITV
+326 SRGRTASKSVSITV

-353 RCQSDGTKDASGTY
+353 RCKSDGTKDTSGTY
-367 LRVVINYEIASV
+367 LRVLINYEIASV

-411 CSIGSHYVVNASI
+411 CSIGSHYAVNASI

-466 VNMNSYFYNDLQV
+466 VNMDTYLLKNIYPTGQISSRAIGSSWISARDKALIYSRWSESVGTASINSALEIGTPKAAWNI
-479 KHGINCASLVAKNG
+479 GTINESLYLSRTTDIDKQNG
-493 VKCDGIKSGSILRYG
+493 NNEPSGKYEFPADGSWYTILR
-508 NHFWGFN
+508 
-515 NAPLW
+515 
-520 IKLGTWM
+520 KL
-527 NSADSET
+527 
-534 CKITVRTGEGYNA
+534 
-547 GTNQNTEI
+547 
-555 EIFIKN
+555 F
-561 SWQNSLSA
+561 
-569 TGAFG
+569 
-574 GTFIVKYNYNYSISV
+574 
-589 WLMAQS
+589 
-595 HDVCDVWVR
+595 
-604 IPYGYGNGDYLFE
+604 
-617 GPGNWL
+617 
-623 NSIESRP
+623 
-630 FDSNPTSGVMQNCKE
+630 
-645 MTADFKGY
+645 
-653 PVGSIY
+653 PVGAVYITY
-659 LTWDNNNPQN
+659 NNNNPAN
-669 FMGGTWVRMAEGR
+669 IMGGTWVQFGKGQ
-682 TLIGQ
+682 TLVGQ
-687 GQFTDKNKTTYTFAE
+687 GKFTDKNKTTYTFAE

-714 VAEMPSH
+714 VEEMPSH
-721 NHRQHV
+721 GHK
-727 AAGTGNAA
+727 
-735 GYQRHDYNGEGNSNL
+735 L
-750 YDALHDTQNRGGDG
+750 YARGGQTAQTSSPFADNKPITQGSNSYGFNVSSTGGNG
-764 YHNNLQ
+764 YHNNLS

>member
-11 ANTSYKYTL
+11 ANTSQKYTL
-20 SVNWSESETN
+20 SVSWSESETN
-30 IANNTTKITANGSL
+30 IANNTTKISASGSL
-44 SASNVG
+44 GASNVG

-75 LFATSGA
+75 LFATSSG

-152 SGNQLNSGV
+152 SGNQLGSGV

-177 YKFVNSGWTTVSS
+177 YKFVNSGWSTVSS
-190 NTATSCSF
+190 NAATSASF
-198 TPPLALASQIPS
+198 TPPVSLASQIPS
-210 ATSGALTVRVTTYN
+210 ATSGTLTVRVTTYN

-247 SISGLTATRIDNGV
+247 SISGLSATRIDNGV
-261 PSSWGIYVKG
+261 PSGWGVYVKG
-271 ISQVKITASG
+271 ISKVKITASG
-281 ASGSYGSTI
+281 ASGAYGSTI
-290 SGYSISGPGLY
+290 AGYSISGPGLY
-301 TNSSSGTSGQLSSTG
+301 TNSSSGTSSELSSTG
-316 TQTYT
+316 SQTYT

-326 SRGRKASKSVSITV
+326 TRGRKASKSVSITV

-353 RCQSDGTKDASGTY
+353 RCQSDGTKDINGTY
-367 LRVVINYEIASV
+367 LRILINYGIASV
-379 SGKNSIAS
+379 SGKNSLAS
-387 KSCSCNGVSNSS
+387 KSCSCNGVSNTS
-399 FASGTAFVLAAN
+399 FASGTAFVLSAN
-411 CSIGSHYVVNASI
+411 CSIGSHYTVSASI
-424 RDALGRTASAS
+424 QDALGKTASAS
-435 AEVSTAY
+435 AEVNTAY

-466 VNMNSYFYNDLQV
+466 VNMDSYFYGDVNIS
-479 KHGINCASLVAKNG
+479 KHIYKPANGCYWYQARDHTQMYSRWNESVGTNSLNPAVTIGTKNSAWTLG
-493 VKCDGIKSGSILRYG
+493 TVGESAYLFSISDTNYVNHKNECDSMYDFPSGAGWATILR
-508 NHFWGFN
+508 
-515 NAPLW
+515 
-520 IKLGTWM
+520 
-527 NSADSET
+527 
-534 CKITVRTGEGYNA
+534 R
-547 GTNQNTEI
+547 
-555 EIFIKN
+555 
-561 SWQNSLSA
+561 
-569 TGAFG
+569 AF
-574 GTFIVKYNYNYSISV
+574 
-589 WLMAQS
+589 
-595 HDVCDVWVR
+595 
-604 IPYGYGNGDYLFE
+604 
-617 GPGNWL
+617 
-623 NSIESRP
+623 
-630 FDSNPTSGVMQNCKE
+630 
-645 MTADFKGY
+645 
-653 PVGSIY
+653 PVGAIY
-659 LTWDNNNPQN
+659 ITYNNNNPGN
-669 FMGGTWVRMAEGR
+669 FLGGTWVQFGKGQ

-727 AAGTGNAA
+727 AAATGSTA
-735 GYQRHDYNGEGNSNL
+735 GYQRRDYNGEGNSNL
-750 YDALHDTQNRGGDG
+750 YDALHDTQNRGGNE

>member
-75 LFATSGA
+75 LFATSSA
-82 FTTCGMGYG
+82 FKTCGMGYG

-116 FDAPTTSGGWS
+116 FEAPTTSGGWS

-139 CTTIARASSISGL
+139 CTIIARASSISGL

-190 NTATSCSF
+190 NAATSCSF
-198 TPPLALASQIPS
+198 TPPLSLASQIPS

-247 SISGLTATRIDNGV
+247 NISGLTATRIDNGV

-411 CSIGSHYVVNASI
+411 CSIGSHYVVNSSI
-424 RDALGRTASAS
+424 RDALGRTASVS

-466 VNMNSYFYNDLQV
+466 VNMDSYFYGDIQIPPNVSKLDDSVPVAGDVSSVVNNVKTTANAKSVLGSAVMDGNWYSLISARHRNGAYDGGSYGMYLRSDLV
-479 KHGINCASLVAKNG
+479 S
-493 VKCDGIKSGSILRYG
+493 DGDL
-508 NHFWGFN
+508 FWGKQYGL
-515 NAPLW
+515 NAWQPERRIVDNW
-520 IKLGTWM
+520 
-527 NSADSET
+527 N
-534 CKITVRTGEGYNA
+534 ITNM
-547 GTNQNTEI
+547 
-555 EIFIKN
+555 IF
-561 SWQNSLSA
+561 
-569 TGAFG
+569 
-574 GTFIVKYNYNYSISV
+574 
-589 WLMAQS
+589 
-595 HDVCDVWVR
+595 
-604 IPYGYGNGDYLFE
+604 
-617 GPGNWL
+617 
-623 NSIESRP
+623 
-630 FDSNPTSGVMQNCKE
+630 
-645 MTADFKGY
+645 
-653 PVGSIY
+653 PVGAVYITY
-659 LTWDNNNPQN
+659 NNNNPGN
-669 FMGGTWVRMAEGR
+669 FLGGTWVQFGKGR

-687 GQFTDKNKTTYTFAE
+687 GQFTDKNKTTYTFTEA
-702 GETGGE
+702 ETGGE

-721 NHRQHV
+721 NHRQQV
-727 AAGTGNAA
+727 AAGTGSAV
-735 GYQRHDYNGEGNSNL
+735 GYQRRDYNGEGNSNL
-750 YDALHDTQNRGGDG
+750 YDALHDTQNRGGNE

>member
-75 LFATSGA
+75 LFATSSA
-82 FTTCGMGYG
+82 FKTCGMGYG

-127 PSSSSCSTGWTT
+127 PGSSSCSTGWTT

-411 CSIGSHYVVNASI
+411 CSIGSHYFVDASI

-466 VNMNSYFYNDLQV
+466 VNMDSYFYGNETVSGKFQAKDFS
-479 KHGINCASLVAKNG
+479 INGKWETGYRCSGNG
-493 VKCDGIKSGSILRYG
+493 
-508 NHFWGFN
+508 
-515 NAPLW
+515 
-520 IKLGTWM
+520 
-527 NSADSET
+527 NSAT
-534 CKITVRTGEGYNA
+534 YMRLCRLKITNAYANSPIELCYSQRASPSPTVLEIRFGNSSGLDPNVVSFRYKGYCRA
-547 GTNQNTEI
+547 
-555 EIFIKN
+555 
-561 SWQNSLSA
+561 A
-569 TGAFG
+569 Y
-574 GTFIVKYNYNYSISV
+574 IVKVSTSTWDIYVTKGESWDVIAVHYWTGLDKFELQFIGENATSV
-589 WLMAQS
+589 
-595 HDVCDVWVR
+595 
-604 IPYGYGNGDYLFE
+604 PNGWIQASNFYMEELRDRLF
-617 GPGNWL
+617 
-623 NSIESRP
+623 
-630 FDSNPTSGVMQNCKE
+630 
-645 MTADFKGY
+645 
-653 PVGSIY
+653 PVGAIY
-659 LTWDNNNPQN
+659 LTWNNNNPGN
-669 FMGGTWVRMAEGR
+669 FLGGTWVRMAEGR
-682 TLIGQ
+682 GLFGIGKST
-687 GQFTDKNKTTYTFAE
+687 GRNGSSATV
-702 GETGGE
+702 GEHEEFGDWTHTMTVDE
-708 YKHKLT
+708 MPNHKHGVYIQNTSGNPQVDAPAWT
-714 VAEMPSH
+714 VALPNNWKQYSSATKLFAPSTSTQGGNKPFYIMP
-721 NHRQHV
+721 
-727 AAGTGNAA
+727 
-735 GYQRHDYNGEGNSNL
+735 
-750 YDALHDTQNRGGDG
+750 
-764 YHNNLQ
+764 
-770 PYITVYFWRRTA
+770 PYIGIYVWRRTA

>member
-210 ATSGALTVRVTTYN
+210 ATSGSLTVRVTTYN

-466 VNMNSYFYNDLQV
+466 VNMDSYFYGDIQIPPNVSKLDDSVPVAGDVSSVVNNVKTTANAKSVLGSAVMDGNWYSLISARHRNGAYDGGSYGMYLRSDLV
-479 KHGINCASLVAKNG
+479 S
-493 VKCDGIKSGSILRYG
+493 DGDL
-508 NHFWGFN
+508 FWGKQYGL
-515 NAPLW
+515 NAWQPERRIVDNW
-520 IKLGTWM
+520 
-527 NSADSET
+527 N
-534 CKITVRTGEGYNA
+534 ITNM
-547 GTNQNTEI
+547 
-555 EIFIKN
+555 IF
-561 SWQNSLSA
+561 
-569 TGAFG
+569 
-574 GTFIVKYNYNYSISV
+574 
-589 WLMAQS
+589 
-595 HDVCDVWVR
+595 
-604 IPYGYGNGDYLFE
+604 
-617 GPGNWL
+617 
-623 NSIESRP
+623 
-630 FDSNPTSGVMQNCKE
+630 
-645 MTADFKGY
+645 
-653 PVGSIY
+653 PVGAVYITY
-659 LTWDNNNPQN
+659 NNNNPGN
-669 FMGGTWVRMAEGR
+669 FLGGTWERFGQGR
-682 TLIGQ
+682 TLV
-687 GQFTDKNKTTYTFAE
+687 
-702 GETGGE
+702 GE
-708 YKHKLT
+708 
-714 VAEMPSH
+714 
-721 NHRQHV
+721 
-727 AAGTGNAA
+727 GTGND
-735 GYQRHDYNGEGNSNL
+735 GSTSMSFTSNNTGGKYNHNHIYGIKLNEYYSATSNL
-750 YDALHDTQNRGGDG
+750 RVRKPDGSWQGGIKDGTGHAYFNNCSQAANKELNTDTYKIESNTS
-764 YHNNLQ
+764 NSSTIQ
-770 PYITVYFWRRTA
+770 PYIVVFFWRRTA

>member
-20 SVNWSESETN
+20 SVDWSESETN
-30 IANNTTKITANGSL
+30 IANNTTKISANGSL

-50 FDALYDSYAC
+50 FDAMYDSYAC

-127 PSSSSCSTGWTT
+127 PGSSSCSTGWTT

-340 VDYSYP
+340 VDYTYP
-346 SISMSVE
+346 NISMSVE
-353 RCQSDGTKDASGTY
+353 RCKSDGTKDASGTY

-466 VNMNSYFYNDLQV
+466 VNMDSYFYGDIRVSHNL
-479 KHGINCASLVAKNG
+479 SF
-493 VKCDGIKSGSILRYG
+493 DGMLAPSDVKSGGGSSDAFMHLCR
-508 NHFWGFN
+508 
-515 NAPLW
+515 
-520 IKLGTWM
+520 IKI
-527 NSADSET
+527 SKVYA
-534 CKITVRTGEGYNA
+534 
-547 GTNQNTEI
+547 NQPI
-555 EIFIKN
+555 EICYQQRGSCSNTILCLMFESVN
-561 SWQNSLSA
+561 STDPNIYSFRYKGYCRGAYIVKSA
-569 TGAFG
+569 TSTWDIYIKKSQPWEEIAILYWSYISSEI
-574 GTFIVKYNYNYSISV
+574 TLDKYMVNASALPS
-589 WLMAQS
+589 
-595 HDVCDVWVR
+595 
-604 IPYGYGNGDYLFE
+604 GYITAVNFYLEELRDKLF
-617 GPGNWL
+617 
-623 NSIESRP
+623 
-630 FDSNPTSGVMQNCKE
+630 
-645 MTADFKGY
+645 
-653 PVGSIY
+653 PVGAVYITY
-659 LTWDNNNPQN
+659 NNNNPGN
-669 FMGGTWVRMAEGR
+669 FLGGTWVRFGQGR
-682 TLIGQ
+682 TLV
-687 GQFTDKNKTTYTFAE
+687 
-702 GETGGE
+702 GE
-708 YKHKLT
+708 
-714 VAEMPSH
+714 
-721 NHRQHV
+721 
-727 AAGTGNAA
+727 GTGNDGSTSMSFTANNT
-735 GYQRHDYNGEGNSNL
+735 GGKYNHNHIYGIKLNEYYSATSNL
-750 YDALHDTQNRGGDG
+750 RVRKPDGSWQGGIKDGTGHAYFNNCSQATNKELNTDTYKIESNTSNSGTI
-764 YHNNLQ
+764 Q
-770 PYITVYFWRRTA
+770 PYIVVFFWRRTA

>member
-20 SVNWSESETN
+20 SVSWSESETN
-30 IANNTTKITANGSL
+30 IANNTTKISANGSL

-127 PSSSSCSTGWTT
+127 PGSSSCSTGWTT

-190 NTATSCSF
+190 NAATSCSF
-198 TPPLALASQIPS
+198 TPPLSLASQIPS
-210 ATSGALTVRVTTYN
+210 AESGALTVRVTTYN

-247 SISGLTATRIDNGV
+247 SISGLTATRIDNDV
-261 PSSWGIYVKG
+261 PSSWGVYVKG

-281 ASGSYGSTI
+281 ISGSYGSKI

-353 RCQSDGTKDASGTY
+353 RCKSDGTKDTSGTY
-367 LRVVINYEIASV
+367 LRVVIYYGIASV
-379 SGKNSIAS
+379 SDKNSIAS

-411 CSIGSHYVVNASI
+411 CSIGTHYFVDASI

-452 GVAIGKFSEKSAFE
+452 GVAIGKFSEKAAFE
-466 VNMNSYFYNDLQV
+466 VNMDSYFYNDLQV
-479 KHGINCASLVAKNG
+479 KGDVNSGGSITSGGNATIGKDIYQSASSCSEGNIGSVPIAGTADNMTLGDIRKYKSGLYTALVDGDWSYLWVNKHRNGALDGNGYNNYIMQSFWNDNMYHGRVDSSGNVESKYQLLDSRHWDNIMAGGTNV
-493 VKCDGIKSGSILRYG
+493 VIKSALLDLIYPIGSVYFSRVLDSVV
-508 NHFWGFN
+508 
-515 NAPLW
+515 NA
-520 IKLGTWM
+520 
-527 NSADSET
+527 T
-534 CKITVRTGEGYNA
+534 CP
-547 GTNQNTEI
+547 
-555 EIFIKN
+555 
-561 SWQNSLSA
+561 
-569 TGAFG
+569 
-574 GTFIVKYNYNYSISV
+574 VKSV
-589 WLMAQS
+589 L
-595 HDVCDVWVR
+595 
-604 IPYGYGNGDYLFE
+604 
-617 GPGNWL
+617 
-623 NSIESRP
+623 
-630 FDSNPTSGVMQNCKE
+630 
-645 MTADFKGY
+645 
-653 PVGSIY
+653 
-659 LTWDNNNPQN
+659 
-669 FMGGTWVRMAEGR
+669 GGTWQLVEVSMHLMYYSDFALDVSGGKFQNSQNIQLYQSNGGAAQRWVHGLWNFGSYNPNTTGAQYDPPKSPG
-682 TLIGQ
+682 GQ
-687 GQFTDKNKTTYTFAE
+687 GW
-702 GETGGE
+702 
-708 YKHKLT
+708 LCIW
-714 VAEMPSH
+714 V
-721 NHRQHV
+721 
-727 AAGTGNAA
+727 
-735 GYQRHDYNGEGNSNL
+735 
-750 YDALHDTQNRGGDG
+750 
-764 YHNNLQ
+764 
-770 PYITVYFWRRTA
+770 RTA

>member
-20 SVNWSESETN
+20 SVDWSESETN
-30 IANNTTKITANGSL
+30 IANNTTKISANGSL

-50 FDALYDSYAC
+50 FDAMYDSYAC

-127 PSSSSCSTGWTT
+127 PGSSSCSTGWTT

-340 VDYSYP
+340 VDYTYP
-346 SISMSVE
+346 NISMSVE
-353 RCQSDGTKDASGTY
+353 RCKSDGTKDASGTY

-466 VNMNSYFYNDLQV
+466 VNMDSYFYGNETVSGKFQAKDFS
-479 KHGINCASLVAKNG
+479 INGKWETGYRCSGNG
-493 VKCDGIKSGSILRYG
+493 
-508 NHFWGFN
+508 
-515 NAPLW
+515 
-520 IKLGTWM
+520 
-527 NSADSET
+527 NSAT
-534 CKITVRTGEGYNA
+534 YMRLCRLKITDTYANSPIELCYSQRASPSPTVLEIRFGNSSGLDPNVVSFRYKGYCRA
-547 GTNQNTEI
+547 
-555 EIFIKN
+555 
-561 SWQNSLSA
+561 A
-569 TGAFG
+569 Y
-574 GTFIVKYNYNYSISV
+574 IVKASTSTWDVYVTKSEFWDVIAVHYWTGLDKFELQFIGENATSV
-589 WLMAQS
+589 
-595 HDVCDVWVR
+595 
-604 IPYGYGNGDYLFE
+604 PNGWIQASNFYMEELRDRLF
-617 GPGNWL
+617 
-623 NSIESRP
+623 
-630 FDSNPTSGVMQNCKE
+630 
-645 MTADFKGY
+645 
-653 PVGSIY
+653 PVGAIY
-659 LTWDNNNPQN
+659 LTWNNNNPGN
-669 FMGGTWVRMAEGR
+669 FLGGTWVRMAEGR
-682 TLIGQ
+682 GLFGIG
-687 GQFTDKNKTTYTFAE
+687 KS
-702 GETGGE
+702 TGRNGIADTVQE
-708 YKHKLT
+708 HEEFGNWKHAMT
-714 VAEMPSH
+714 VDEMP
-721 NHRQHV
+721 NHKHAIYIQN
-727 AAGTGNAA
+727 TSGNPQVDAPQWTIA
-735 GYQRHDYNGEGNSNL
+735 LPNNWKQYSSATRLFGPSTSEQGGNKPF
-750 YDALHDTQNRGGDG
+750 YIMP
-764 YHNNLQ
+764 
-770 PYITVYFWRRTA
+770 PYIGIYVWRRTA

>member
-75 LFATSGA
+75 LFATSSA
-82 FTTCGMGYG
+82 FKTCGMGYG

-127 PSSSSCSTGWTT
+127 PGSSSCSTGWTT

-411 CSIGSHYVVNASI
+411 CSIGSHYAVNASI

-435 AEVSTAY
+435 AEVNTAY

-466 VNMNSYFYNDLQV
+466 VNMNTFIYKGLSV
-479 KHGINCASLVAKNG
+479 GGGICSG
-493 VKCDGIKSGSILRYG
+493 KSSIIGYPMYG
-508 NHFWGFN
+508 AAGATAWYK
-515 NAPLW
+515 
-520 IKLGTWM
+520 IGTW
-527 NSADSET
+527 SSGGDAHT
-534 CKITVRTGEGYNA
+534 CKITILTGNGYNGGA
-547 GTNQNTEI
+547 TQNTEI
-555 EIFIKN
+555 EVFIKDG
-561 SWQNSLSA
+561 WQSSPAPAN
-569 TGAFG
+569 AFG
-574 GTFIVKYNYNYSISV
+574 GTYIVKYNYHNGIRFK
-589 WLMAQS
+589 LLATS
-595 HDVCDVWVR
+595 HNVVDVWVYF
-604 IPYGYGNGDYLFE
+604 PWNYWNGDYMFE
-617 GPGNWL
+617 GYGSFIHGADTNQSSEPSYGTYNEII
-623 NSIESRP
+623 NY
-630 FDSNPTSGVMQNCKE
+630 
-645 MTADFKGY
+645 TADFKGY

-659 LTWDNNNPQN
+659 LSWDNTNPQR

-682 TLIGQ
+682 GLFGIG
-687 GQFTDKNKTTYTFAE
+687 KS
-702 GETGGE
+702 TGRNGIADTVQE
-708 YKHKLT
+708 HEEFGNWKHTMT
-714 VAEMPSH
+714 VDEMP
-721 NHRQHV
+721 NHKHAVYIQN
-727 AAGTGNAA
+727 TSGNPQVDAPQWTIA
-735 GYQRHDYNGEGNSNL
+735 LPDNWKQYRSATRLFGPSTSEQGGNKSF
-750 YDALHDTQNRGGDG
+750 YIMP
-764 YHNNLQ
+764 
-770 PYITVYFWRRTA
+770 PYIGIYVWRRTA

>member
-11 ANTSYKYTL
+11 SNTSYKYTL
-20 SVNWSESETN
+20 SVDWSESETN
-30 IANNTTKITANGSL
+30 IANNTTKISANGSIG
-44 SASNVG
+44 ASNVG
-50 FDALYDSYAC
+50 FDAIYDSYAC

-75 LFATSGA
+75 LFATSGG
-82 FTTCGMGYG
+82 FTTCGMNYG

-116 FDAPTTSGGWS
+116 FDAPTNAGGWS

-152 SGNQLNSGV
+152 SGNQLGSGV

-190 NTATSCSF
+190 NAATSCSF
-198 TPPLALASQIPS
+198 TPPLSLASQIPS

-237 NLSVPSTVVP
+237 NLSVPSSVVP
-247 SISGLTATRIDNGV
+247 SLSGLSATRIDNDV

-281 ASGSYGSTI
+281 ASGSYGSKI

-353 RCQSDGTKDASGTY
+353 RCKSDGTKDTSGTY

-411 CSIGSHYVVNASI
+411 CSIGSHYVVDASI

-466 VNMNSYFYNDLQV
+466 VNMDSYFYGDIQIPPNVSKLDDSVPVAGDVSSVVNNVKTTANAKSVLGSAVMDGNWYSLISARHRNGAYDGGSYGMYLRSDLV
-479 KHGINCASLVAKNG
+479 S
-493 VKCDGIKSGSILRYG
+493 DGDL
-508 NHFWGFN
+508 FWGKQYGL
-515 NAPLW
+515 NAWQPERRIVDNW
-520 IKLGTWM
+520 
-527 NSADSET
+527 N
-534 CKITVRTGEGYNA
+534 ITNM
-547 GTNQNTEI
+547 
-555 EIFIKN
+555 IF
-561 SWQNSLSA
+561 
-569 TGAFG
+569 
-574 GTFIVKYNYNYSISV
+574 
-589 WLMAQS
+589 
-595 HDVCDVWVR
+595 
-604 IPYGYGNGDYLFE
+604 
-617 GPGNWL
+617 
-623 NSIESRP
+623 
-630 FDSNPTSGVMQNCKE
+630 
-645 MTADFKGY
+645 
-653 PVGSIY
+653 PVGAVYITY
-659 LTWDNNNPQN
+659 NNNNPGN
-669 FMGGTWVRMAEGR
+669 FLGGTWERFGQGR
-682 TLIGQ
+682 TLV
-687 GQFTDKNKTTYTFAE
+687 
-702 GETGGE
+702 GE
-708 YKHKLT
+708 
-714 VAEMPSH
+714 
-721 NHRQHV
+721 
-727 AAGTGNAA
+727 GTGNDGSTSMSFTANNT
-735 GYQRHDYNGEGNSNL
+735 GGKYNHNHIYGIKLNEYYSATSNL
-750 YDALHDTQNRGGDG
+750 RVRKPDGSWQGGIKDGTGHAYFNNCSQAANKELNTDTYKIESNTS
-764 YHNNLQ
+764 NSSTIQ
-770 PYITVYFWRRTA
+770 PYIVVFFWRRTA

>member
-198 TPPLALASQIPS
+198 TPPLSLASQIPS

-247 SISGLTATRIDNGV
+247 SISGLTATRIDNDV

-353 RCQSDGTKDASGTY
+353 RCKSDGTKDTSGTY

-466 VNMNSYFYNDLQV
+466 VNMDTFIYKGLSV
-479 KHGINCASLVAKNG
+479 GGGICSG
-493 VKCDGIKSGSILRYG
+493 KSSIIGYPMYG
-508 NHFWGFN
+508 ATGAAAWYK
-515 NAPLW
+515 
-520 IKLGTWM
+520 IGTWT
-527 NSADSET
+527 SGGDAHT
-534 CKITVRTGEGYNA
+534 CKITILTGNGYNGGDA
-547 GTNQNTEI
+547 QNTEI
-555 EIFIKN
+555 EVFIKDG
-561 SWQNSLSA
+561 WQSSPAPAN
-569 TGAFG
+569 AFG
-574 GTFIVKYNYNYSISV
+574 GTYIVKYNYHNGIRFK
-589 WLMAQS
+589 LLATS
-595 HDVCDVWVR
+595 HNVVDVWVYF
-604 IPYGYGNGDYLFE
+604 PWDYWNGDYMFE
-617 GPGNWL
+617 GYGSFIHGANTNQSSEPSYGTYNEII
-623 NSIESRP
+623 NY
-630 FDSNPTSGVMQNCKE
+630 
-645 MTADFKGY
+645 TADFKGY
-653 PVGSIY
+653 PIGSIY
-659 LTWDNNNPQN
+659 LSWDNTNPQT

-682 TLIGQ
+682 GLFGVGRSTGRNGIAGTVQ
-687 GQFTDKNKTTYTFAE
+687 EHEEFGNWKHTITTD
-702 GETGGE
+702 
-708 YKHKLT
+708 
-714 VAEMPSH
+714 EMPSH
-721 NHRQHV
+721 EHGVYIQNTSGSPQV
-727 AAGTGNAA
+727 DAPQWSIAFPNNWKQYTSATKLLASSTSKKGGNKPF
-735 GYQRHDYNGEGNSNL
+735 YIMP
-750 YDALHDTQNRGGDG
+750 
-764 YHNNLQ
+764 
-770 PYITVYFWRRTA
+770 PYIGIYVWRRTA

>member
-20 SVNWSESETN
+20 SVDWSESETN
-30 IANNTTKITANGSL
+30 IANNTTKISANGSL

-50 FDALYDSYAC
+50 FDAMYDSYAC

-127 PSSSSCSTGWTT
+127 PGSSSCSTGWTT

-237 NLSVPSTVVP
+237 NLSVPSTIVP

-340 VDYSYP
+340 VDYTYP
-346 SISMSVE
+346 NISMSVE
-353 RCQSDGTKDASGTY
+353 RCKSDGTKDASGTY

-466 VNMNSYFYNDLQV
+466 VNMDSYFYGDIQIPPNVSKLDGSVPVAGDVSSVVNNVKTTANAKSVLGSAVMDGNWYSLISARHRNGAHDGGSYGMYLRSDLV
-479 KHGINCASLVAKNG
+479 S
-493 VKCDGIKSGSILRYG
+493 DGDL
-508 NHFWGFN
+508 FWGKQYGL
-515 NAPLW
+515 NAWQPERRIVDNW
-520 IKLGTWM
+520 
-527 NSADSET
+527 N
-534 CKITVRTGEGYNA
+534 ITNM
-547 GTNQNTEI
+547 
-555 EIFIKN
+555 IF
-561 SWQNSLSA
+561 
-569 TGAFG
+569 
-574 GTFIVKYNYNYSISV
+574 
-589 WLMAQS
+589 
-595 HDVCDVWVR
+595 
-604 IPYGYGNGDYLFE
+604 
-617 GPGNWL
+617 
-623 NSIESRP
+623 
-630 FDSNPTSGVMQNCKE
+630 
-645 MTADFKGY
+645 
-653 PVGSIY
+653 PVGAVYITY
-659 LTWDNNNPQN
+659 NNNNPGN
-669 FMGGTWVRMAEGR
+669 FLGGTWVRFGKGQ

-721 NHRQHV
+721 NHRQQV
-727 AAGTGNAA
+727 TAGTGNAV
-735 GYQRHDYNGEGNSNL
+735 GYQRRDYNGEGNSNL
-750 YDALHDTQNRGGDG
+750 YDSLHDTQNRGGNG

>member
-75 LFATSGA
+75 LFATSSA

-127 PSSSSCSTGWTT
+127 PGSSSCSTGWTT

-353 RCQSDGTKDASGTY
+353 RCKSDGTKDTSGTY
-367 LRVVINYEIASV
+367 LRVIINYEIASV

-411 CSIGSHYVVNASI
+411 CSIGSHYFVDASI
-424 RDALGRTASAS
+424 RDVLGRTASAS

-466 VNMNSYFYNDLQV
+466 VNMDSYFYGDIYGR
-479 KHGINCASLVAKNG
+479 KIT
-493 VKCDGIKSGSILRYG
+493 SGEITTFGGRFDVFTGST
-508 NHFWGFN
+508 
-515 NAPLW
+515 LW
-520 IKLGTWM
+520 VKLGTW
-527 NSADSET
+527 DSGYDSSE
-534 CKITVRTGEGYNA
+534 CKITVLTGNGYNA

-555 EIFIKN
+555 EIFIKD
-561 SWQNSLSA
+561 SWQSSVSSTNA
-569 TGAFG
+569 YGA
-574 GTFIVKYNYNYSISV
+574 TFIVKYNYDYAISV
-589 WLMAQS
+589 FVMAQS
-595 HDVCDVWVR
+595 HHVCDVWVR
-604 IPYGYGNGDYLFE
+604 LPYSYGNGTYLFE
-617 GPGNWL
+617 GNGHWTH
-623 NSIESRP
+623 SIDTRP
-630 FDSNPTSGVMQNCKE
+630 FDSNPTSGVLQSCKE
-645 MTADFKGY
+645 MTADYKGY
-653 PVGSIY
+653 PIGSIY
-659 LTWDNNNPQN
+659 LSWDNTNPQT

-682 TLIGQ
+682 GLFGIGYS
-687 GQFTDKNKTTYTFAE
+687 TDKDGYKGQV
-702 GETGGE
+702 GEHEEFGSW
-708 YKHKLT
+708 KHT
-714 VAEMPSH
+714 IATDEMPSH
-721 NHRQHV
+721 EHGVYIQN
-727 AAGTGNAA
+727 TSGNPQIDAPQWTIA
-735 GYQRHDYNGEGNSNL
+735 FPNNWKQYSSATKLLASSTSKKGGNQSF
-750 YDALHDTQNRGGDG
+750 YIMP
-764 YHNNLQ
+764 
-770 PYITVYFWRRTA
+770 PYIGIYVWRRTA

>member
-1 MASNSTQLGC
+1 MASNSVQLGC

-30 IANNTTKITANGSL
+30 IANNTTKISANASIG
-44 SASNVG
+44 ASNVG
-50 FDALYDSYAC
+50 FDAIYDSYAC

-75 LFATSGA
+75 LFATSGG
-82 FTTCGMGYG
+82 FTTCGMNYG

-116 FDAPTTSGGWS
+116 FDAPTNAGGWS

-190 NTATSCSF
+190 NAATSCSF
-198 TPPLALASQIPS
+198 TPPLSLASQIPS

-247 SISGLTATRIDNGV
+247 SLSGLSATRIDNDV

-281 ASGSYGSTI
+281 ASGSYGSKI

-353 RCQSDGTKDASGTY
+353 RCKSDGTKDTSGTY
-367 LRVVINYEIASV
+367 LRVVINYGIASV

-411 CSIGSHYVVNASI
+411 CSIGSHYAINASI

-435 AEVSTAY
+435 AEVNTAY

-452 GVAIGKFSEKSAFE
+452 GVAIGKFSEKAAFE
-466 VNMNSYFYNDLQV
+466 VNMDAYLLKDLEVGGKVHANSLYSKNGLAFNGNFGPCKAISGAGSSATYIRLCRITINNSYVNYPLEITYFQRGSSAATTLCIMFTSENSTDPNLYTFRYKGECRAAYIV
-479 KHGINCASLVAKNG
+479 KAATSTWDIYITKSENWDYIGFQYWAFPSDGINVTPIGENATSVPNG
-493 VKCDGIKSGSILRYG
+493 WIQAVNFYMEKLRDR
-508 NHFWGFN
+508 
-515 NAPLW
+515 L
-520 IKLGTWM
+520 
-527 NSADSET
+527 
-534 CKITVRTGEGYNA
+534 
-547 GTNQNTEI
+547 
-555 EIFIKN
+555 
-561 SWQNSLSA
+561 
-569 TGAFG
+569 
-574 GTFIVKYNYNYSISV
+574 
-589 WLMAQS
+589 
-595 HDVCDVWVR
+595 
-604 IPYGYGNGDYLFE
+604 
-617 GPGNWL
+617 
-623 NSIESRP
+623 
-630 FDSNPTSGVMQNCKE
+630 
-645 MTADFKGY
+645 Y
-653 PVGSIY
+653 PVGAIY
-659 LTWDNNNPQN
+659 LTYNNNNPGN
-669 FMGGTWVRMAEGR
+669 FLGGTWVQFGKGQ

-687 GQFTDKNKTTYTFAE
+687 GQFTDKNKITYTFAE

-727 AAGTGNAA
+727 AAATGSTA
-735 GYQRHDYNGEGNSNL
+735 GVQRRDYSGEGNSNL
-750 YDALHDTQNRGGDG
+750 YDALHDTQNRGGNE

>member
-20 SVNWSESETN
+20 SVSWSESETN
-30 IANNTTKITANGSL
+30 IANNTTKISANGSL

-50 FDALYDSYAC
+50 FDAMYDSYAC

-66 HDNNKNTDT
+66 HDNNNNTDT

-116 FDAPTTSGGWS
+116 FEAPTTSGGWS

-190 NTATSCSF
+190 NAATSCSF
-198 TPPLALASQIPS
+198 TPPLSLASQIPS
-210 ATSGALTVRVTTYN
+210 AVSGALTVRVTTYN

-237 NLSVPSTVVP
+237 NLSVPSNVVP
-247 SISGLTATRIDNGV
+247 SLSGLSATRIDNDV

-301 TNSSSGTSGQLSSTG
+301 TNSSSGTSGQLTSTG

-326 SRGRKASKSVSITV
+326 SRGRTASKSVSITV

-353 RCQSDGTKDASGTY
+353 RCKSDGTKDTSGTY
-367 LRVVINYEIASV
+367 LRVVINYGIASV
-379 SGKNSIAS
+379 SDKNSIAS

-411 CSIGSHYVVNASI
+411 CSIGTHYFVDASI

-442 RVLNVNKNKD
+442 RVLNINKNKD

-466 VNMNSYFYNDLQV
+466 VNMDTYLYNDLQV
-479 KHGINCASLVAKNG
+479 KGDVNSGGSITSGGNASIGKDIYQSPSSCSESNLGSVPIAGTINSMTLGDIRKYKSGLYTSVVDGDWSYLWVNKHRNGADDGNSYNNYIMQSFWDDNMYHGRVNSSGEVQSKYQFIDARHWNDMMAGNTNVV
-493 VKCDGIKSGSILRYG
+493 VKSALLNLIYPIGSVYFSRVLGSVVNATCPIKSVL
-508 NHFWGFN
+508 
-515 NAPLW
+515 
-520 IKLGTWM
+520 
-527 NSADSET
+527 
-534 CKITVRTGEGYNA
+534 
-547 GTNQNTEI
+547 
-555 EIFIKN
+555 
-561 SWQNSLSA
+561 
-569 TGAFG
+569 
-574 GTFIVKYNYNYSISV
+574 
-589 WLMAQS
+589 
-595 HDVCDVWVR
+595 
-604 IPYGYGNGDYLFE
+604 
-617 GPGNWL
+617 
-623 NSIESRP
+623 
-630 FDSNPTSGVMQNCKE
+630 
-645 MTADFKGY
+645 
-653 PVGSIY
+653 
-659 LTWDNNNPQN
+659 
-669 FMGGTWVRMAEGR
+669 GGTWQLVEVSIHSMNHSNFAIDVSGGKFQNSQNIQLYQSNGGQAQRWVHGLWNLGSYNTNASGSSP
-682 TLIGQ
+682 IYDPPKSPGGQ
-687 GQFTDKNKTTYTFAE
+687 GW
-702 GETGGE
+702 
-708 YKHKLT
+708 LCIW
-714 VAEMPSH
+714 V
-721 NHRQHV
+721 
-727 AAGTGNAA
+727 
-735 GYQRHDYNGEGNSNL
+735 
-750 YDALHDTQNRGGDG
+750 
-764 YHNNLQ
+764 
-770 PYITVYFWRRTA
+770 RTA

>member
-20 SVNWSESETN
+20 SVSWSESETN
-30 IANNTTKITANGSL
+30 IANNTTKISANGSL

-50 FDALYDSYAC
+50 FDAMYDSYAC

-66 HDNNKNTDT
+66 HDNNNNTDK

-82 FTTCGMGYG
+82 FTSCGMGYG

-116 FDAPTTSGGWS
+116 FEAPTTSGGWS

-190 NTATSCSF
+190 NAATSCSF
-198 TPPLALASQIPS
+198 TPPLSLASQIPS

-247 SISGLTATRIDNGV
+247 SLSGLSATRIDNDA

-326 SRGRKASKSVSITV
+326 SRGRTASKSVSITV
-340 VDYSYP
+340 VDYLYP

-353 RCQSDGTKDASGTY
+353 RCKSDGTKDTSGTY

-387 KSCSCNGVSNSS
+387 KSCSCNGVSNNE

-411 CSIGSHYVVNASI
+411 CSIGSHYAVNASI

-442 RVLNVNKNKD
+442 RVLNVNKNKN

-466 VNMNSYFYNDLQV
+466 VNMDSYFYNDLQV
-479 KHGINCASLVAKNG
+479 KGDVNSGGSITSGGNATIGKDIYQSASSCSESKLGSVPIAGTIDSMTLGDIRKYKSGLYTSVVDGDWTYLWVNKHQNGAGDGNSYNNYIMQSFWDDNMYHGRVNDSGEIQSKYQFIDARHWNDMMAGNTNVV
-493 VKCDGIKSGSILRYG
+493 VKSALLNLIYPIGSVYFSRSTGPVVKETCPIKSVL
-508 NHFWGFN
+508 
-515 NAPLW
+515 
-520 IKLGTWM
+520 
-527 NSADSET
+527 
-534 CKITVRTGEGYNA
+534 
-547 GTNQNTEI
+547 
-555 EIFIKN
+555 
-561 SWQNSLSA
+561 
-569 TGAFG
+569 
-574 GTFIVKYNYNYSISV
+574 
-589 WLMAQS
+589 
-595 HDVCDVWVR
+595 
-604 IPYGYGNGDYLFE
+604 
-617 GPGNWL
+617 
-623 NSIESRP
+623 
-630 FDSNPTSGVMQNCKE
+630 
-645 MTADFKGY
+645 
-653 PVGSIY
+653 
-659 LTWDNNNPQN
+659 
-669 FMGGTWVRMAEGR
+669 GGTWQLVEVSIHTMYSSYFAIDVTGGKFQNSQNVQIYQSNGGKAQRFVHGLWNINSYNPNTTNAQYDPIKTPG
-682 TLIGQ
+682 GQ
-687 GQFTDKNKTTYTFAE
+687 GW
-702 GETGGE
+702 
-708 YKHKLT
+708 LCIW
-714 VAEMPSH
+714 V
-721 NHRQHV
+721 
-727 AAGTGNAA
+727 
-735 GYQRHDYNGEGNSNL
+735 
-750 YDALHDTQNRGGDG
+750 
-764 YHNNLQ
+764 
-770 PYITVYFWRRTA
+770 RTA

>member
-20 SVNWSESETN
+20 SVNWSEGETN
-30 IANNTTKITANGSL
+30 IANNTTKISANGSL

-50 FDALYDSYAC
+50 FDAMYDSYAC

-127 PSSSSCSTGWTT
+127 PGSSSCSTGWTT

-177 YKFVNSGWTTVSS
+177 YKFVNSGWATASS
-190 NTATSCSF
+190 NAATSCSF
-198 TPPLALASQIPS
+198 TPPLSLASQIPS

-247 SISGLTATRIDNGV
+247 NISGLTATRIDNGV

-411 CSIGSHYVVNASI
+411 CSIGSHYTVNASI

-435 AEVSTAY
+435 AEVNTAY

-466 VNMNSYFYNDLQV
+466 VNMDSYFNKPIKSDLNV
-479 KHGINCASLVAKNG
+479 DGILNANGSMTVLGALIAKNG
-493 VKCDGIKSGSILRYG
+493 ITQAYGRPNSINTFYRDVSLRYYLATSSCTTGKPPEDAAILHLPWDNGSWDLQIAVSENNLYIRSGDGAGGWKKWKKMALQSSVDNIING
-508 NHFWGFN
+508 NTNVMLKNDTG
-515 NAPLW
+515 W
-520 IKLGTWM
+520 I
-527 NSADSET
+527 S
-534 CKITVRTGEGYNA
+534 
-547 GTNQNTEI
+547 
-555 EIFIKN
+555 IKN
-561 SWQNSLSA
+561 IGGSSFAKYRAKNGFCTVAINVWGNMSLPAKTTTILGYIPAPYRPAISLSA
-569 TGAFG
+569 
-574 GTFIVKYNYNYSISV
+574 
-589 WLMAQS
+589 
-595 HDVCDVWVR
+595 
-604 IPYGYGNGDYLFE
+604 
-617 GPGNWL
+617 
-623 NSIESRP
+623 
-630 FDSNPTSGVMQNCKE
+630 
-645 MTADFKGY
+645 
-653 PVGSIY
+653 
-659 LTWDNNNPQN
+659 
-669 FMGGTWVRMAEGR
+669 
-682 TLIGQ
+682 
-687 GQFTDKNKTTYTFAE
+687 
-702 GETGGE
+702 
-708 YKHKLT
+708 
-714 VAEMPSH
+714 
-721 NHRQHV
+721 
-727 AAGTGNAA
+727 AGTPKSNT
-735 GYQRHDYNGEGNSNL
+735 GYEIQLDVDTDGKVSVYNTNPNSTSDWFGATL
-750 YDALHDTQNRGGDG
+750 TY
-764 YHNNLQ
+764 
-770 PYITVYFWRRTA
+770 PY

>member
-139 CTTIARASSISGL
+139 CATIARASSISGL

-190 NTATSCSF
+190 NAATSCSF
-198 TPPLALASQIPS
+198 TPPLSLASQIPS

-247 SISGLTATRIDNGV
+247 NISGLTATRIDNGV

-466 VNMNSYFYNDLQV
+466 VNMDTFIYKGLSV
-479 KHGINCASLVAKNG
+479 GGGICSG
-493 VKCDGIKSGSILRYG
+493 KSSIIGYPMYG
-508 NHFWGFN
+508 AAGAAAWYK
-515 NAPLW
+515 
-520 IKLGTWM
+520 IGTWT
-527 NSADSET
+527 SGGDAHT
-534 CKITVRTGEGYNA
+534 CKITILTGNGYN
-547 GTNQNTEI
+547 GGDTQNTEI
-555 EIFIKN
+555 EVFIKDG
-561 SWQNSLSA
+561 WQSSPAPAN
-569 TGAFG
+569 AFG
-574 GTFIVKYNYNYSISV
+574 GTYIVKYNYHNGIRFK
-589 WLMAQS
+589 LLATS
-595 HDVCDVWVR
+595 HNVVDVWVYF
-604 IPYGYGNGDYLFE
+604 PWDYWNGDYMFE
-617 GPGNWL
+617 GYGSFIHGANTNQSSEPSYGTYNEII
-623 NSIESRP
+623 NY
-630 FDSNPTSGVMQNCKE
+630 
-645 MTADFKGY
+645 TADFKGY

-659 LTWDNNNPQN
+659 LSWDNTNPQS

-682 TLIGQ
+682 GLFGIGYSTGKDGYK
-687 GQFTDKNKTTYTFAE
+687 GQVGEHEEFGSWKHTITTD
-702 GETGGE
+702 
-708 YKHKLT
+708 
-714 VAEMPSH
+714 EMPSH
-721 NHRQHV
+721 SHNLAHMEAVRE
-727 AAGTGNAA
+727 AGGYGLTAGAVGFVDRAIVQGDYYNSKRYSTTTATGS
-735 GYQRHDYNGEGNSNL
+735 GNSF
-750 YDALHDTQNRGGDG
+750 YTVS
-764 YHNNLQ
+764 
-770 PYITVYFWRRTA
+770 PYIGIYVWRRTA